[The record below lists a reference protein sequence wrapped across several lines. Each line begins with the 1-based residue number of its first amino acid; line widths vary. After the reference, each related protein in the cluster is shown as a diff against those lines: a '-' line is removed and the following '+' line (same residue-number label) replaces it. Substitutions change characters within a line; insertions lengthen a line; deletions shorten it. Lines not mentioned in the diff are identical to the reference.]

1 MVVFGAR
8 PITAAAAH
16 APGVACCCRLPAPAC
31 LPDAAAFGRA
41 TMGGPCGPHGA
52 TSIKVGSPSQ
62 ITGAVSGRRRRGSG
76 GARGRP
82 TPPPLVRLWRA
93 HADAE
98 GSFPSRRTNRSSTVG
113 QRRNGERR
121 RCSSLVAIV
130 RERRGRVGGGGP
142 LGLSHVCQVIP
153 GVAPSSGRRQMPEIV
168 SGGTLEQSRS
178 EWEGGEQTR
187 SPGRPPRPWP
197 FQTSGRR
204 PCREPR
210 SDEGGRVSS
219 RDQLQGCDEDPPPR
233 VGEWE
238 RGPRRG
244 EGRGEDDALTWR

>member
-130 RERRGRVGGGGP
+130 RERRGRVGGGGAVRP
-142 LGLSHVCQVIP
+142 FACLSGNTWSGAVIR
-153 GVAPSSGRRQMPEIV
+153 PSANARDRQRRY
-168 SGGTLEQSRS
+168 
-178 EWEGGEQTR
+178 
-187 SPGRPPRPWP
+187 PR
-197 FQTSGRR
+197 
-204 PCREPR
+204 
-210 SDEGGRVSS
+210 
-219 RDQLQGCDEDPPPR
+219 
-233 VGEWE
+233 
-238 RGPRRG
+238 
-244 EGRGEDDALTWR
+244 AIKK